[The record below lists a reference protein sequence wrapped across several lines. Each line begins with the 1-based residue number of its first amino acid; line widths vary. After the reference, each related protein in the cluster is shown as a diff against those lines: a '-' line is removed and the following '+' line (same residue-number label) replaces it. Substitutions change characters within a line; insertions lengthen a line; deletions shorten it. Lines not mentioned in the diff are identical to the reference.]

1 MNSAIKKPTPVSP
14 PREGIEL
21 TQSPPLGGVAAGR
34 GGFGAL
40 ALAALLL
47 SGCAIGPNYV
57 RPAVD
62 SPSTFRDQPTP
73 VSEKSLADTPWWEV
87 YKDPELE
94 AMIRDALAANYDLRM
109 AVSRLEQARAVAAQ
123 SRGNLFPR
131 FGYQYSAERALT
143 PGPTNPNLDI
153 MNDSSAALTAG
164 WEVDLWGQ
172 LRRLHEA
179 DMAKYLATE
188 EARRGVVI
196 SLVAGV
202 AQSYFELLALDLQLD
217 IAKQTTNSFGES
229 LRIFT
234 ERFRGGIAS
243 ELETS
248 RAQASLANTAA
259 YVPEFERQIAI
270 KENQIN
276 VLLGRQPGPVARSS
290 KLLDERMPP
299 DVPAGIPSSLL
310 ERRPDIRQAEEAL
323 RAANAMLGVA
333 QAEFLPKFDLTGM
346 YGKVSP
352 DLNAFASDSETAWS
366 AGGAATGP
374 LFEGGKL
381 TAQYQEARAA
391 RDEARIAYEQ
401 TVLNAFQEVAAAL
414 VSRDKFNSVREQ
426 LDLTV
431 SSLQTAVKVSTERYI
446 AGKSDY
452 YEVLEAQQQLF
463 PAQNQ
468 LAQTQLNQLL
478 IIVQL
483 YKSLGGGWE
492 MGEADRRQK

>member
-1 MNSAIKKPTPVSP
+1 MNNAIRQPTPVVPSEEGSLFVKSP
-14 PREGIEL
+14 P
-21 TQSPPLGGVAAGR
+21 SGGVAAGR
-34 GGFGAL
+34 GGFIGV
-40 ALAALLL
+40 LAALLL

-57 RPAVD
+57 RPAID
-62 SPSTFRDQPTP
+62 APATFAGQPAP
-73 VSEKSLADTPWWEV
+73 ASGKSLADLPWWEV
-87 YKDPELE
+87 YKDPELVSL
-94 AMIRDALAANYDLRM
+94 IRDALGANFDLRI
-109 AVSRLEQARAVAAQ
+109 AVSRLDQARAVAAQ

-131 FGYQYSAERALT
+131 AGYQYSAERALT
-143 PGPTNPNLDI
+143 PGATNPNLDI
-153 MNDSSAALTAG
+153 MNSSSAALTAG

-188 EARRGVVI
+188 EARRGVVM

-217 IAKQTTNSFGES
+217 IARQTTNSFGES

-234 ERFRGGIAS
+234 ERFQGGIAS

-259 YVPEFERQIAI
+259 YVPEYERQIAI

-299 DVPAGIPSSLL
+299 DVPSGIPSSLL

-323 RAANAMLGVA
+323 RAANAMVGVA

-366 AGGAATGP
+366 VGGAATGP

-381 TAQYQEARAA
+381 TAQYREAKAA
-391 RDEARIAYEQ
+391 RDEAKIAYEQ
-401 TVLNAFQEVAAAL
+401 AVLNAFQEVAAAL

-463 PAQNQ
+463 PAQNL

-478 IIVQL
+478 VIVQL
-483 YKSLGGGWE
+483 YKALGGGWD
-492 MGEADRRQK
+492 ADVPPKP